1 MAESVG
7 VQDASIT
14 WSDGTVSDASL
25 VTIAI
30 SPSEVA
36 TLLAGYTPSSS
47 TSPGSGVSRTLA
59 RLILDALIEAGA

>member
-1 MAESVG
+1 MG

-30 SPSEVA
+30 SPSEVS
-36 TLLAGYTPSSS
+36 TLLASYTPASS
-47 TSPGSGVSRTLA
+47 TSPSSTVSRTLA
-59 RLILDALIEAGA
+59 RVILDALIAAGA

>member
-1 MAESVG
+1 MAESID
-7 VQDASIT
+7 VQDASTT
-14 WSDGTVSDASL
+14 WADGSVSDASL

-47 TSPGSGVSRTLA
+47 TSPSATISRDLA
-59 RLILDALIEAGA
+59 RVILDALIAAGS

>member
-1 MAESVG
+1 MAESVS

-47 TSPGSGVSRTLA
+47 TSPSSAVSRTLA

>member
-7 VQDASIT
+7 VQDASIS

-47 TSPGSGVSRTLA
+47 TSPSSAVSRTLA